1 MSIPITIAKV
11 AEKLD
16 SKISTLRN
24 YCKLL
29 EEKGYIFER
38 DANNNRLFSDTDIA
52 MLSELLK
59 QLKDRSNT
67 REMALDK
74 ALSVD
79 IKKNVPSVKNEDIAQ
94 NNEGD
99 IRPHMDVLTD
109 ISKSMEYMA
118 EHIKGLNSEVVQLRE
133 NNEQLHRENKKII
146 EQNTLLNDQLKDIK
160 SLLDIPKEEP
170 KEQQQ
175 INALMN
181 EVRKLNSQ
189 LKEMKDA
196 KDTVDHQENKSW
208 WNRLFRK

>member
-1 MSIPITIAKV
+1 MLMSTTIAKV
-11 AEKLD
+11 AETLD
-16 SKISTLRN
+16 SKVSTLRN

-38 DANNNRLFSDTDIA
+38 DVNNNRLFSDTDIA
-52 MLSELLK
+52 ILSELLK
-59 QLKDRSNT
+59 LLKDKDNT

-74 ALSVD
+74 VLSMD
-79 IKKNVPSVKNEDIAQ
+79 IKDNIPLDKKNDVATNSD
-94 NNEGD
+94 GD
-99 IRPHMDVLTD
+99 MWPHVAVLTD
-109 ISKSMEYMA
+109 VSKSVEYMA
-118 EHIKGLNSEVVQLRE
+118 EHIKGLNSEVVQLRKD
-133 NNEQLHRENKKII
+133 NEQLHEENKKII

-189 LKEMKDA
+189 LKEMKNS
-196 KDTVDHQENKSW
+196 VDHPYENKGW
-208 WNRLFRK
+208 LARLFRK

>member
-1 MSIPITIAKV
+1 MSMPITIAKV

-16 SKISTLRN
+16 SKVSTLRN

-38 DANNNRLFSDTDIA
+38 DVNNNRLFSDTDIA

-146 EQNTLLNDQLKDIK
+146 EQNTLLNDQLVFIK
-160 SLLDIPKEEP
+160 NLLDSPKEEP

-189 LKEMKDA
+189 LKEIQNN
-196 KDTVDHQENKSW
+196 VDPLESKSW
-208 WNRLFRK
+208 WARLFNK

>member
-1 MSIPITIAKV
+1 MSMPITIAKV
-11 AEKLD
+11 AEILE
-16 SKISTLRN
+16 SKVSTLRN

-79 IKKNVPSVKNEDIAQ
+79 VKKNVPSVKNEDIAQ

-109 ISKSMEYMA
+109 ISKSVEYMA

-133 NNEQLHRENKKII
+133 DNEQLHRENKKII

-189 LKEMKDA
+189 LKEIQNS
-196 KDTVDHQENKSW
+196 VDHPHENKSW
-208 WNRLFRK
+208 WARLFNK

>member
-1 MSIPITIAKV
+1 MSMPITIAKV
-11 AEKLD
+11 AEILE
-16 SKISTLRN
+16 SKVSTLRN

-52 MLSELLK
+52 MLSGLLK

-79 IKKNVPSVKNEDIAQ
+79 VKKNVPSVKNEDIAQ
-94 NNEGD
+94 NNEDD
-99 IRPHMDVLTD
+99 IRPHVDVLTD

-146 EQNTLLNDQLKDIK
+146 EQNTLLNDQLVLIK
-160 SLLDIPKEEP
+160 NMLDSPKEEP

-196 KDTVDHQENKSW
+196 KDIVDHQENKSW

>member
-1 MSIPITIAKV
+1 MSMPITIAKV

-16 SKISTLRN
+16 SKVSTLRN

-38 DANNNRLFSDTDIA
+38 DVNNNRLFSDTDIA

-79 IKKNVPSVKNEDIAQ
+79 VEKNVPSVKNEDIAQ

-99 IRPHMDVLTD
+99 IRPHVDVLTD

-133 NNEQLHRENKKII
+133 DNEQLHRENKKII
-146 EQNTLLNDQLKDIK
+146 EQNTLLNDQLVFIK
-160 SLLDIPKEEP
+160 NLLDSPKEEP

-189 LKEMKDA
+189 LKEIQNN
-196 KDTVDHQENKSW
+196 VDPLESKSW
-208 WNRLFRK
+208 WARLFNK

>member
-1 MSIPITIAKV
+1 MSMPITIAKV
-11 AEKLD
+11 AETLD
-16 SKISTLRN
+16 SKVSTLRN

-38 DANNNRLFSDTDIA
+38 DANNNRLFSDTDIV

-59 QLKDRSNT
+59 LLKDGSNT

-74 ALSVD
+74 AISLD
-79 IKKNVPSVKNEDIAQ
+79 IKNNVATLKSEDIATY
-94 NNEGD
+94 NEDD

-109 ISKSMEYMA
+109 ISKSVEYMA

-133 NNEQLHRENKKII
+133 DNEQLHEENKKII

-189 LKEMKDA
+189 LKEIQNS
-196 KDTVDHQENKSW
+196 VDHPHENKSW
-208 WNRLFRK
+208 WARLFRK